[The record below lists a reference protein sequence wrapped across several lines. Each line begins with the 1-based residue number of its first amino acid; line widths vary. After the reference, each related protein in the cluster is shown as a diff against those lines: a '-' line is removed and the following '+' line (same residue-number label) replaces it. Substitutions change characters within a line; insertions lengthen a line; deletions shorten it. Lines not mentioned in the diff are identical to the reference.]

1 MKLKYE
7 FVVNELAGKKV
18 AVAVGDSVDKFNGFI
33 KMDENTATVMECL
46 KNDVTEDEI
55 VAALVEK
62 FSVEDGEELRESL
75 RGLLNE
81 FYKNDILEK

>member
-7 FVVNELAGKKV
+7 FIVNEIAGNKV

-33 KMDENTATVMECL
+33 KMDENTAFVMDCL
-46 KNDVTEDEI
+46 KNDVTEDDI

-62 FSVEDGEELRESL
+62 FSAEDNEELRENL
-75 RGLLNE
+75 KDLLNE
-81 FYKNDILEK
+81 FKERGILDD